1 MTYTKAALT
10 LPAKLTFKPIK
21 METVVVM
28 RGDKVAGTIKRY
40 RAHKA
45 VIVSVPGL
53 MAADTHNQ
61 PFKGQRTFKTVAE
74 AKAKLLELDNA

>member
-1 MTYTKAALT
+1 MATDK
-10 LPAKLTFKPIK
+10 LPLTFRP
-21 METVVVM
+21 MLLETVVVM
-28 RGDKVAGTIKRY
+28 RGNKVAGTIKRY

-53 MAADTHNQ
+53 MAANTHNQ

-74 AKAKLLELDNA
+74 AKAKLLELDKA